1 LVIVHSPPQA
11 TDRRG
16 VREDPA
22 APFVEVVVD
31 AERPAGY
38 PRVPVD
44 SQFPADPCLPGAIGL
59 CPRDDLAVTH
69 DLE

>member
-1 LVIVHSPPQA
+1 
-11 TDRRG
+11 

-59 CPRDDLAVTH
+59 GPRDDLAVTH